1 MFKKEVLK
9 KKRQEPKKTRAKKS
23 RRIKKK
29 KQRKPKK
36 IWSEQEDQRLLYL
49 ISQYGAAKWSVI
61 AAHMEGRQ
69 GKQCR
74 ERWHNHLN
82 PSISKEPWNDQEEW
96 TLFLLHKLYGNKW
109 AVLTQLIK
117 GRTDN
122 TIKNHWNSI
131 MKRKVNFL
139 EKRLKKITS
148 EDH

>member
-1 MFKKEVLK
+1 
-9 KKRQEPKKTRAKKS
+9 
-23 RRIKKK
+23 
-29 KQRKPKK
+29 
-36 IWSEQEDQRLLYL
+36 
-49 ISQYGAAKWSVI
+49 
-61 AAHMEGRQ
+61 MEGRQ

-82 PSISKEPWNDQEEW
+82 PSISKEPWNEQEEW

-131 MKRKVNFL
+131 MKRKVNSL
-139 EKRLKKITS
+139 EKRLKKTLQESS
-148 EDH
+148 ESDTQNELEFFLLQKIRNGEFDNKNCKKGRKRNYN